1 MGSLGRRAA
10 GLLIALAAPLLLTG
24 CLLAPGKFTSTLDIR
39 ADRSFTF
46 TYAGEVIAPKPDTPG
61 AEEDKAVDPAEERKR
76 MQTLADAL
84 SKEYGFRSVSYA
96 GDDRLAIDYSISGRL
111 THGFVFPFNPD
122 AEVLVPFLMIELRG
136 KDGVRVKAPGFA
148 KDGQASISAP
158 GFGPPAGGQTND
170 RIDGTFTLTTDAT
183 IVSQNQEEGATRTSD
198 GRSQVAWR
206 ITPLTK
212 DAPVAVLR
220 VAPLP

>member
-1 MGSLGRRAA
+1 MDNPVRRAMA
-10 GLLIALAAPLLLTG
+10 RLVALAAPLLLTG
-24 CLLAPGKFTSTLDIR
+24 CLLTPGKFTSTLDVR

-46 TYAGEVIAPKPDTPG
+46 TYVGEVIAPEPDTPG
-61 AEEDKAVDPAEERKR
+61 SAEDKPTDPEAERKR

-84 SKEYGFRSVSYA
+84 VKEYGFRSVRPL
-96 GDDRLAIDYSISGRL
+96 GDDRLAIDYSVSGRL

-136 KDGVRVKAPGFA
+136 KDGVRVKAPAFA
-148 KDGQASISAP
+148 KNSQPTISAP
-158 GFGPPAGGQTND
+158 GMGAPPGGGTNE

-183 IVSQNQEEGATRTSD
+183 IVSQNQEEGATRAPD
-198 GRSQVAWR
+198 GRSQIVWR
-206 ITPLTK
+206 ITPLTQ

-220 VAPLP
+220 VSPLP

>member
-1 MGSLGRRAA
+1 MGHFARRAA

-46 TYAGEVIAPKPDTPG
+46 TYVGEVISPKPDSPAG
-61 AEEDKAVDPAEERKR
+61 GEDEAVDPEAERKR

-84 SKEYGFRSVSYA
+84 AKEYGFRSVRHA
-96 GDDRLAIDYSISGRL
+96 GDDRLAIDYSVTGKL

-136 KDGVRVKAPGFA
+136 KDGVRIKAPAFA
-148 KDGQASISAP
+148 KDSQGSISAP
-158 GFGPPAGGQTND
+158 GFGPPAGGKGND

-183 IVSQNQEEGATRTSD
+183 IVSQNQEEGATRMPD

-206 ITPLTK
+206 ITPLTQ

>member
-1 MGSLGRRAA
+1 MEHFTRRAA
-10 GLLIALAAPLLLTG
+10 GFVVALLAPLLLSG

-46 TYAGEVIAPKPDTPG
+46 TYVGEVIAPAPDTP
-61 AEEDKAVDPAEERKR
+61 AADEDKAVDPEAERKR

-84 SKEYGFRSVSYA
+84 AKEYGYRSVRYA
-96 GDDRLAIDYSISGRL
+96 GDDRLMIDYSVSGRL
-111 THGFVFPFNPD
+111 AHGFVFPFNPD

-136 KDGVRVKAPGFA
+136 KDGVRVKAPAFA
-148 KDGQASISAP
+148 KDSQASISAP
-158 GFGPPAGGQTND
+158 GFGPPSGAKGND

-183 IVSQNQEEGATRTSD
+183 IVSQNQEEGATRTPD

-206 ITPLTK
+206 ITPLTQ